1 MYSQAESAD
10 YWRIVISFDGTF
22 SYEVLKSEDTRY
34 ADFRAFRE
42 KGVIYCNMREKPFYE
57 SMPTQPEVVLE
68 DLIKA
73 FHPDLL
79 PDYTPVYYERLN

>member
-1 MYSQAESAD
+1 
-10 YWRIVISFDGTF
+10 
-22 SYEVLKSEDTRY
+22 
-34 ADFRAFRE
+34 
-42 KGVIYCNMREKPFYE
+42 
-57 SMPTQPEVVLE
+57 VVLE

>member
-1 MYSQAESAD
+1 
-10 YWRIVISFDGTF
+10 
-22 SYEVLKSEDTRY
+22 
-34 ADFRAFRE
+34 
-42 KGVIYCNMREKPFYE
+42 MREKPFYE